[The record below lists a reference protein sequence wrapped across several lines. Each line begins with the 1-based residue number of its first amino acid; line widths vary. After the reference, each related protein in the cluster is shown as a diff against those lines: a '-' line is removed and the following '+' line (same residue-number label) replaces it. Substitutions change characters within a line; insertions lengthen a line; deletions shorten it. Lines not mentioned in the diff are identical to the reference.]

1 MKETIEQ
8 QIENLKKS
16 LQEQQEETRKAP
28 NLVTL
33 KEAAQILKASEGTVR
48 RWIKSGLIR
57 ARNKGRK
64 YLVSVDD
71 LSVK

>member
-16 LQEQQEETRKAP
+16 LQEQQEENRKAP

-33 KEAAQILKASEGTVR
+33 KEAATILKASEGTVR
-48 RWIKSGLIR
+48 RWIKR
-57 ARNKGRK
+57 
-64 YLVSVDD
+64 VS
-71 LSVK
+71 